1 MTSPAVTT
9 EPAWIAALRAACEQS
24 SQAKV
29 GRRLGLSASTIN
41 QVLKGTYPSGLDRI
55 RGLVEGELL
64 GATVVCPVLGEIP
77 RNRCLEHQRR
87 PFAATSPMRVQ
98 LYHACPVCP
107 QRQEVRS

>member
-1 MTSPAVTT
+1 MSHPAQTVT
-9 EPAWIAALRAACEQS
+9 EPDWLAALRAECARS

-29 GRRLGLSASTIN
+29 GHRLGVSGSTIN
-41 QVLKGTYPSGLDRI
+41 QVLKGTYPGDVKRI
-55 RGLVEGELL
+55 QGLVEGELL

-98 LYHACPVCP
+98 LYHTCPTCP
-107 QRQEVRS
+107 NRSR